1 MAAKP
6 NGPRQR
12 DPRVRPRMLTERL
25 RAWRIA
31 QPLTAPDLHSSS
43 GGVTLIGVAR
53 YSSANARGRTRP
65 LS

>member
-1 MAAKP
+1 
-6 NGPRQR
+6 
-12 DPRVRPRMLTERL
+12 MLTERV

-43 GGVTLIGVAR
+43 AGVTLISVALD
-53 YSSANARGRTRP
+53 SSADARGRTRP